1 MLSVAK
7 QVGGLRGRG
16 FNSFI
21 RAVGVAGAQSNP
33 PTWHEPAHRRCS
45 RCNVVHFCDRKC
57 VKKGWPA
64 HRGFCERHQGICKR
78 LENLV
83 SVLSPAL
90 PESAESVFSG
100 NTGAVFIDAVKT
112 FVTDVMSR
120 VEWEQG
126 VFEGF
131 AETIQGLYVTA
142 GVKAVVMMKA
152 FVPVMEE
159 EGFISSTLASS
170 MMEKLPDYPPLPA
183 SQSDEDKIFSK
194 MTDGLE
200 ATEVLKEIDMAIEC
214 YLKKR
219 KPESLRDARLRS
231 KDEEQPG
238 GTPDE
243 TPPSRFLCPISW
255 DVMESPVKCADGVTY
270 EARCIQEWL
279 ERSSVSPMTGEQLTS
294 LDLQPDEGTAAAI
307 ETWRAEVAIVSR
319 FRSS

>member
-1 MLSVAK
+1 M
-7 QVGGLRGRG
+7 
-16 FNSFI
+16 
-21 RAVGVAGAQSNP
+21 
-33 PTWHEPAHRRCS
+33 
-45 RCNVVHFCDRKC
+45 
-57 VKKGWPA
+57 KKGWPA

-78 LENLV
+78 LEKLV

-152 FVPVMEE
+152 FVPVMED

-170 MMEKLPDYPPLPA
+170 MMDRLPDYPPLPA
-183 SQSDEDKIFSK
+183 SQSDEAADVVKW
-194 MTDGLE
+194 
-200 ATEVLKEIDMAIEC
+200 IDMAIEY

-219 KPESLRDARLRS
+219 KLESLRDARLRS

-279 ERSSVSPMTGEQLTS
+279 ERSSVSPMTGEQLAS
-294 LDLQPDEGTAAAI
+294 LDLQPDEDTAAAI
-307 ETWRAEVAIVSR
+307 AMWRAAVMDVRILENEVSAY
-319 FRSS
+319 